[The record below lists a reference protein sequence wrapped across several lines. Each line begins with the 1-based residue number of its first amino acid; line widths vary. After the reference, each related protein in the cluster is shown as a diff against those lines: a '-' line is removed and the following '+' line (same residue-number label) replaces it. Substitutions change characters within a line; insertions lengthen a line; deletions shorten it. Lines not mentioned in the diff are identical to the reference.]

1 MAIDISKVFKA
12 NVKAI
17 RMHLSDGTDKS
28 DILNEEILNS
38 NKKRSNVQSKKEP
51 SYLKEARNIVIKKLF
66 FKKSV
71 QNSIFFII

>member
-51 SYLKEARNIVIKKLF
+51 SYLKEARNIVINKLF
-66 FKKSV
+66 FNKK
-71 QNSIFFII
+71 

>member
-28 DILNEEILNS
+28 EILNEEILSVKKKMSAAQTQSHNTNS
-38 NKKRSNVQSKKEP
+38 AV
-51 SYLKEARNIVIKKLF
+51 KEAKQIVRLQP
-66 FKKSV
+66 S
-71 QNSIFFII
+71 QH